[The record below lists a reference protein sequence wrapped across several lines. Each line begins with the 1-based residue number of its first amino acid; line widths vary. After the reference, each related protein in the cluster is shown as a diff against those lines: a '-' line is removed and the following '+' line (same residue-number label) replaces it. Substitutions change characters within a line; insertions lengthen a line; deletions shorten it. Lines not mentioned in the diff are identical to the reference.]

1 MNLCILAKQMYIDD
15 VEIIETLLTGV
26 NLYTFKICKIKKRQ
40 KQVRLL
46 TFLTF
51 TSNISLLDITM
62 VLSTI
67 S

>member
-15 VEIIETLLTGV
+15 VAIIESLLTGV
-26 NLYTFKICKIKKRQ
+26 NLYTPKICKIKKRQ

-51 TSNISLLDITM
+51 T
-62 VLSTI
+62 
-67 S
+67 